1 VREVAADAALPR
13 FIAAATGGG
22 EPMDPWMVIV
32 ALAIG
37 SVIGIHLR
45 RRTES

>member
-1 VREVAADAALPR
+1 
-13 FIAAATGGG
+13 
-22 EPMDPWMVIV
+22 MDPWMVIV

-37 SVIGIHLR
+37 AVIGIHLR